1 MWQVFAMKTPRNR
14 LSRPQDPRAL
24 KSRASLREALLRL
37 LDRRAFEQI
46 TIKELTAEA
55 GVSYPVFFRQFA
67 GTDELLA
74 DLAASEVR
82 GLMALTRPIVDE
94 DVATSNLEEMCR
106 YVERRRSLWRSL
118 LTAGATSMMRNEF
131 ARVAA
136 EIARVGP
143 QANPWLPIEL
153 ASSFVAAG
161 IFEILAW
168 WLSQPEDYPT
178 ANVVKI
184 LNALIAQP
192 LGRPQ
197 HIQLD

>member
-1 MWQVFAMKTPRNR
+1 MEEPRNR

-24 KSRASLREALLRL
+24 KSRASLRDALLRL

-46 TIKELTAEA
+46 TIKELAAEA
-55 GVSYPVFFRQFA
+55 GVSYPVFFRQFS

-82 GLMALTRPIVDE
+82 GLMALTRPIVD
-94 DVATSNLEEMCR
+94 DAVATSNLEEMCR
-106 YVERRRSLWRSL
+106 YVERRRSLWKSL
-118 LTAGATSMMRNEF
+118 LTAGATSTMRNEF

-143 QANPWLPIEL
+143 QANPWLLIEL
-153 ASSFVAAG
+153 AASFVAAG

-168 WLSQPEDYPT
+168 WLSQPEDYPM

-184 LNALIAQP
+184 LDALIAQP

>member
-1 MWQVFAMKTPRNR
+1 MEEPRNR

-24 KSRASLREALLRL
+24 KSRASLRDALLRL

-46 TIKELTAEA
+46 TIKELAAEA

-82 GLMALTRPIVDE
+82 GLMALTRPIVD
-94 DVATSNLEEMCR
+94 DAVATSNLEEMCR
-106 YVERRRSLWRSL
+106 YVERRRSLWKSL
-118 LTAGATSMMRNEF
+118 LTAGATSTMRNEF

-153 ASSFVAAG
+153 AASFVAAG

-168 WLSQPEDYPT
+168 WLSQPEDYPM

-184 LNALIAQP
+184 LDALIAQP